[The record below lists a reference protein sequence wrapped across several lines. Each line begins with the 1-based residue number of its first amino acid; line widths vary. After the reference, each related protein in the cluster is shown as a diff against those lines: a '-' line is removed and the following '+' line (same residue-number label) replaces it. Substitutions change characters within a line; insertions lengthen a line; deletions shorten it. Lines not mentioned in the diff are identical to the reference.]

1 MASFIE
7 ELAQGLYKQHGNSI
21 ADLCIVFP
29 NQRSGLF
36 FQNCLAQL
44 AQEPIWAPAVYSME
58 KFVCEVSGLTK
69 PDKLSLNFD
78 LYETYCDLYGNQV
91 SFDKFYHWG
100 DMLLN
105 DFNDVDE
112 YGIDAA
118 RLFTVLKD
126 HKYIEAT
133 FEGLTEEEREVVRS
147 FWKNFDS
154 TRNSDEKENFIR
166 LWEKLADLYAGFK
179 EKIRARQRGY
189 EGMIYR
195 DAADRIESKA
205 FDLPYAGMVLAGFNA
220 LNQCEERI
228 FKSLVSQG
236 RAQVFWDVDAYYMED
251 ECQEAGFFFRNYR
264 KDPVLGPTFPEVLPR
279 QFDDKA
285 RCQVSMIGVPLEVG
299 QAKLAGQL
307 LAQHAAK
314 IDVQNTA
321 IILPDESLLFPVLH
335 SLPEDVKHVNVTMG
349 YPLRNSPLYSFII
362 HIIDL
367 QLSSRETPRG
377 IIHHYKLV
385 QSILR
390 HPLFFYHDVAG
401 VTAHLEELENSKQ
414 IWVQEQALQ
423 SKGEL
428 YGKIFRKI
436 NHIDEVFDYVL
447 DLLLNLVHHMDT
459 TAGEGAPNLEEEYIY
474 QYFTQIKRLREVLTT
489 RQLDINLGTF
499 WRLFRQVAERM
510 RLPFSGEPIRGLQ
523 LMGILE
529 SRNLDFET
537 IFILS
542 MNEASFPPRHQ
553 TDSFI
558 PFNLR
563 KGFGMPLPEHY
574 DAMYAYYFY
583 RLFHKSKQVFILHN
597 TQNSSQLSGEL
608 SRLVQQLRF
617 ESGFSIT
624 EQVLSHEIRAI
635 APKPIIIPKNKA
647 VQEELS
653 RYCMS
658 LQGKSL
664 TPSALNMYL
673 DCPVKFYFQ
682 QVAGLR
688 ELDEVN
694 EEIDPSV
701 FGNLLHRVME
711 LLYKGLAAHKK
722 SYDVAPGDVEW
733 LREAVDEMIV
743 KAFKKEFRTGQDTD
757 FEFEGRNLIIRD
769 IIKEYTDK
777 ALDWDEAY
785 APFTIEGL
793 EANDRQGFRM
803 DFPIQVGERGEAFV
817 SLKGTIDRIDRKED
831 TVRVLDY
838 KSGSD
843 SLKFDTLESL
853 FDPASD
859 KRNKAAMQVFF
870 YGMLYLE
877 TDRAHVFDEVHAG
890 LVLIKR
896 LFDPKFD
903 YRLESTANG
912 KPEKV
917 NDIQALLP
925 DYKAYLRRLLE
936 EIFDPRIPFAQTTD
950 HKKCSYCAYA
960 DICHRS

>member
-7 ELAQGLYKQHGNSI
+7 GLAQSLFAKHGSSI
-21 ADLCIVFP
+21 SELCIVFP

-36 FQNCLAQL
+36 FQNCLAKL
-44 AQEPIWAPAVYSME
+44 AEEPIWAPTIYSME
-58 KFVCEVSGLTK
+58 KFVCEVSGLTR
-69 PDKLSLNFD
+69 PDLLSLNFD
-78 LYETYCDLYGNQV
+78 LYETYTGLYGNQV

-100 DMLLN
+100 GMLLN

-112 YGIDAA
+112 YGINAA
-118 RLFTVLKD
+118 RLFEVLKD
-126 HKYIEAT
+126 QKYIEAT
-133 FEGLTEEEREVVRS
+133 FEGLSEEEREVVRS

-154 TRNSDEKENFIR
+154 TRQSEEKENFIR
-166 LWEKLADLYAGFK
+166 LWEKLADLYTAFK
-179 EKIRARQRGY
+179 EKIRSRQRGY

-195 DAADRIESKA
+195 DAADRIENKSA
-205 FDLPYAGMVLAGFNA
+205 ELPYKQLVFAGFNA

-228 FKSLVSQG
+228 FKALVSQE
-236 RAQVFWDVDAYYMED
+236 RAEVFWDVDAYYIED
-251 ECQEAGFFFRNYR
+251 ESQEAGFFFRNYL

-279 QFDDKA
+279 QFDDKE
-285 RCQVSMIGVPLEVG
+285 RCQVSLIGVPLEVG

-307 LAQHAAK
+307 LARHGAE
-314 IDVQNTA
+314 IEMQNTA
-321 IILPDESLLFPVLH
+321 MILPDESLLFPVLH
-335 SLPEDVKHVNVTMG
+335 SLPDAVQHVNVTMG
-349 YPLRNSPLYSFII
+349 YPLRNSPLYSFMI
-362 HIIDL
+362 HVIEL
-367 QLSSRETPRG
+367 QLSSRETPKG
-377 IIHHYKLV
+377 IIYHYKLV

-390 HPLFFYHDVAG
+390 HPLFFYHNVAG
-401 VTAHLEELENSKQ
+401 VTAYLEELEQSKQ
-414 IWVQEQALQ
+414 IWVQEGTLQ
-423 SKGEL
+423 SKGDL
-428 YGKIFRKI
+428 YAKLFCKI
-436 NHIDEVFDYVL
+436 NHIDDVFSYVL
-447 DLLLNLVHHMDT
+447 DLLLNLVQHMQSAED
-459 TAGEGAPNLEEEYIY
+459 EDAPNLEEEYIY

-489 RQLDINLGTF
+489 RQLEINLATF
-499 WRLFRQVAERM
+499 WRLFRQVAEGM

-537 IFILS
+537 VFILS

-583 RLFHKSKQVFILHN
+583 RLFHKSKRVFILHN

-617 ESGFSIT
+617 ESGFKIT
-624 EQVLSHEIRAI
+624 EQVLSHEIRAVE
-635 APKPIIIPKNKA
+635 PKPIIIQKNKA
-647 VQEELS
+647 VQEELG
-653 RYCMS
+653 RYCMGM
-658 LQGKSL
+658 QGKSL

-682 QVAGLR
+682 QVAGLK

-701 FGNLLHRVME
+701 FGNLLHRVLE
-711 LLYKGLAAHKK
+711 LLYKGLASHKK
-722 SYDVAPGDVEW
+722 SYDVVPADFEW
-733 LREAVDEMIV
+733 LRAAVDDIIV
-743 KAFKKEFRTGQDTD
+743 KAFKREFRTGQDD
-757 FEFEGRNLIIRD
+757 EFEFEGRNLIIRD

-793 EANDRQGFRM
+793 EANERQGFRM
-803 DFPIQVGERGEAFV
+803 DFPVLIESSREAFV

-831 TVRVLDY
+831 VVRVLDY

-843 SLKFDTLESL
+843 SLKYDTLASL
-853 FDPASD
+853 FDPLSE

-877 TDRAHVFDEVHAG
+877 SDKANVFDEVHAG

-903 YRLESTANG
+903 YRLESTAEG
-912 KPEKV
+912 KAGKI
-917 NDIQALLP
+917 NDIQPLLP
-925 DYKAYLRRLLE
+925 DYRAHLGSMLE
-936 EIFDPRIPFAQTTD
+936 EIFNPKIPFEQTTD
-950 HKKCSYCAYA
+950 HKKCSYCAYV
-960 DICHRS
+960 DICHRG